1 MSSIRVS
8 WRPAWLT
15 RNGNHR
21 ARDHAKLYQSPMSP
35 KIAHVAISSRP
46 TLNEITRHL
55 CVGTYVDHD
64 YCTNI
69 LGNVYFDRSHRLT
82 PSYSFD
88 LPSVLIHARRR
99 WLLDMGQHTVVAF
112 FAIAGLAIDPFSLA
126 AVATMFISWYLLRRA
141 SRLLANYCRFLLGRT
156 HPEEPDRIQSQ
167 AIVLGL
173 GLAGI
178 WGALFL
184 ILFFTRG
191 AARLELVGAFPLFE
205 RIATLIGLFAV
216 IAILF
221 ACCRQQMV
229 SRLTSGAKTPER
241 RTKRLI
247 DIGEEQGRPVTVY
260 SEGRSQPFIG
270 SGVGVVT
277 WSFAQRLFCRADK
290 EKTKERQQEVAPPDD
305 EVPFTTE
312 EIVAYIK
319 NRIADLASD
328 PNPEQKLP
336 CLTVKNHIFV
346 AGTHARYVP
355 KNPEHADFVKVMSDT
370 TRSTRHY
377 LACQV
382 PSWDGEVVT
391 TVYVHVSL
399 QGRTLYLEFS
409 TLFLPP
415 SREDFHVVDRPGGTG
430 IRAYCRSVMKT
441 LWTLPETL
449 VQWWLSLL
457 TLGRYAGYLLLGR
470 RWIDRLERR
479 RVDVGATLSVRELGA
494 GLESD
499 RVGNVQPIDDM
510 NYFQYR
516 DVVKHAKVIERR
528 LLAAVLDFLSEKGI
542 DTEEYTQRAMTILN
556 NGVLHMGEGAN
567 VVHMGEGNLTVGTI
581 GKHGTSYSWQAPGGT
596 NEAT

>member
-8 WRPAWLT
+8 WRPAWV
-15 RNGNHR
+15 RNGNHH
-21 ARDHAKLYQSPMSP
+21 ARDQAKPYQSPMP
-35 KIAHVAISSRP
+35 PRTAHVATSSP
-46 TLNEITRHL
+46 STLNEITRHL
-55 CVGTYVDHD
+55 CVGAYVDHD
-64 YCTNI
+64 YCTNV

-99 WLLDMGQHTVVAF
+99 WLLDMGQHTVVSF
-112 FAIAGLAIDPFSLA
+112 FAVASLVIDPFSLA
-126 AVATMFISWYLLRRA
+126 TVATIFVSWYLLRRA

-167 AIVLGL
+167 AMILGL
-173 GLAGI
+173 GLACI
-178 WGALFL
+178 WGTLFV
-184 ILFFTRG
+184 IFFFTRG
-191 AARLELVGAFPLFE
+191 AARLESVAALPLFE

-216 IAILF
+216 TAILF
-221 ACCRQQMV
+221 TCCRQHMV
-229 SRLTSGAKTPER
+229 SRLTSGAKAPEGH
-241 RTKRLI
+241 TKRLI
-247 DIGEEQGRPVTVY
+247 NISEEQGRPVTVY

-277 WSFAQRLFCRADK
+277 WSFAQRLFCRIDK
-290 EKTKERQQEVAPPDD
+290 EKANGGRQEIEPPDD

-312 EIVAYIK
+312 EIVSYIK

-328 PNPEQKLP
+328 PNPEQQLP
-336 CLTVKNHIFV
+336 YLAVKDHIFV

-355 KNPEHADFVKVMSDT
+355 KNPGHADFVKVMSDT

-415 SREDFHVVDRPGGTG
+415 SREEFHVVDRPGGTG

-449 VQWWLSLL
+449 VQWWFSLL
-457 TLGRYAGYLLLGR
+457 TLGRYVGYLLLGR
-470 RWIDRLERR
+470 GWINRLERR
-479 RVDVGATLSVRELGA
+479 GVDVGATLSVRELAA
-494 GLESD
+494 GLDSD
-499 RVGNVQPIDDM
+499 RVVNFQAIDDM

-528 LLAAVLDFLSEKGI
+528 LLAAVLDFLSGKGI
-542 DTEEYTQRAMTILN
+542 DTEEYAQRAMTILN

-567 VVHMGEGNLTVGTI
+567 VVHMGEGNLTVGVI
-581 GKHGTSYSWQAPGGT
+581 GKHGTSYSRQAAGGT